1 MHYGLIRCWFKHGLI
16 RCKEYMVRVLDD
28 YIGVLDDYYIY
39 FDYLKIIH
47 KIHFSKYEFTQ
58 INMITFLVSC

>member
-1 MHYGLIRCWFKHGLI
+1 
-16 RCKEYMVRVLDD
+16 MVRVLDD